1 MDQASGAVAPP
12 DAEVV
17 QVGDAIRQRAEWRG
31 LVQGAV
37 WPVRVVEVLVLAPK
51 TRIRRVLQPH
61 KPKII
66 PRPGSQAA
74 RGRAASGQRS
84 IRPGGT
90 GFRHLKLV
98 PCAHPYSRSH
108 RISCGTARAV
118 NSA

>member
-51 TRIRRVLQPH
+51 TRIRRVLQPTSRRSSH
-61 KPKII
+61 AL
-66 PRPGSQAA
+66 AA
-74 RGRAASGQRS
+74 RRRGDEQPAVSGASGQVAQVF
-84 IRPGGT
+84 GT
-90 GFRHLKLV
+90 LSSCRV
-98 PCAHPYSRSH
+98 PTRTPFPPHQL
-108 RISCGTARAV
+108 
-118 NSA
+118 

>member
-1 MDQASGAVAPP
+1 MDHASGAVAPP

-66 PRPGSQAA
+66 PRPGSQARTSPPPA
-74 RGRAASGQRS
+74 GHPNGSIRRRDTPGRSSAPWPPRPGRCRSRAAPAAPRS
-84 IRPGGT
+84 P
-90 GFRHLKLV
+90 
-98 PCAHPYSRSH
+98 A
-108 RISCGTARAV
+108 A
-118 NSA
+118 

>member
-1 MDQASGAVAPP
+1 MDTSGAVAPP

-31 LVQGAV
+31 LAQGAV

-66 PRPGSQAA
+66 PRPGSQR
-74 RGRAASGQRS
+74 RGDEQPAVSGASGQMAQVF
-84 IRPGGT
+84 GT
-90 GFRHLKLV
+90 LKLV
-98 PCAHPYSRSH
+98 PCAHPYS
-108 RISCGTARAV
+108 IPTASTA
-118 NSA
+118 APPPP